1 MNEEKQREAV
11 EEIVGSLSPKPKEV
25 YYEAAHGIFDKMTM
39 NRFVTPYLLRELFT
53 PLEMEMVLAMPA
65 TGEELAEKFG
75 METEKT
81 KEMIQGK

>member
-53 PLEMEMVLAMPA
+53 PLAISLNALFLTLRNGAFFQP
-65 TGEELAEKFG
+65 
-75 METEKT
+75 
-81 KEMIQGK
+81 I